1 VAERKRLS
9 WLLLLLPVLV
19 AGGALAGFRLAPAAA
34 QLHSTVALAEFYL
47 ADQKAPATYPPM
59 TPEALS
65 LERAAGDPETLLASA
80 RVIRQ
85 RTTLASWLLGGWV
98 GLVIGIKLIALSVR
112 VTRTDFEPD
121 RGACVA
127 CARCFISCPNE
138 RVRLGLPPD
147 PGVAAASPAPAP
159 AVAGGA

>member
-1 VAERKRLS
+1 LTAF
-9 WLLLLLPVLV
+9 
-19 AGGALAGFRLAPAAA
+19 GALAGFRLAPAAA
-34 QLHSTVALAEFYL
+34 QLHPTVALAEFHL
-47 ADQKAPATYPPM
+47 ANLKSPATFPPM

-65 LERAAGDPETLLASA
+65 LERAAADPETLLASA

-85 RTTLASWLLGGWV
+85 RATLASWLLGGWV
-98 GLVIGIKLIALSVR
+98 GLVIGLKLVALSVR

-138 RVRLGLPPD
+138 RVRLGLPPE
-147 PGVAAASPAPAP
+147 PGL
-159 AVAGGA
+159 AVAGPVPATAGTGGA